1 MSHNFTNNNIYN
13 WIKIEIITYISIN
26 NIIIMASALSF
37 VINYDLT
44 YILSNINNAVIAV
57 SMEKF
62 ISLKQHLTDEYNNL
76 IKMYPNSV
84 SPYVELEKK
93 KLHNYFKTDED
104 LVINSI
110 YNQLCIFYKYQ
121 NIFELVIK
129 SAFYLIDKHNLDS
142 HLKIKYNNH
151 FDVLAHMIVYIKYD
165 MLLTFCKIDATKIQ
179 IQIKQLETGL
189 SQSEKDE
196 IDKMNMSQL
205 INAREASNKR
215 SYMLALDDSIFTNIE
230 TFDHSTYYTSYVI
243 HCIEYLEANF
253 IPDMD

>member
-1 MSHNFTNNNIYN
+1 
-13 WIKIEIITYISIN
+13 
-26 NIIIMASALSF
+26 MAYASSF
-37 VINYDLT
+37 IVNYDLT
-44 YILSNINNAVIAV
+44 YILPNINNAVIAV

-62 ISLKQHLTDEYNNL
+62 ISHKQNLTNEYIKL
-76 IKMYPNSV
+76 IKIYPNSV
-84 SPYVELEKK
+84 SPYVELEKQ
-93 KLHNYFKTDED
+93 KLHNYFKTDKD

-110 YNQLCIFYKYQ
+110 YNQLCMFYKYQ
-121 NIFELVIK
+121 NTFEVIIK
-129 SAFYLIDKHNLDS
+129 SAFYLIDTHNLDS

-151 FDVLAHMIVYIKYD
+151 FAVLAHMIVYIKYD

-205 INAREASNKR
+205 INAREASNKK

-230 TFDHSTYYTSYVI
+230 TFEHSAYYTSYII
-243 HCIEYLEANF
+243 HRIEYLETNF
-253 IPDMD
+253 IPELD